1 LGGKVTL
8 IKSVLCVI
16 PLYWMTF
23 FRIPIKIRNRIE
35 KLCRRFLWFGGSKVR
50 KKSYS
55 LISWKTICQSKEQGD
70 LGVMN
75 LKIMNKSLLC
85 NESQNNE

>member
-8 IKSVLCVI
+8 IKSILCAI
-16 PLYWMTF
+16 PLYWMAL
-23 FRIPIKIRNRIE
+23 FRIPNKIRNRIE

-50 KKSYS
+50 KRTYS
-55 LISWKTICQSKEQGD
+55 LIAWKIIYQSKEQGG

-75 LKIMNKSLLC
+75 LKTMNKSLLC
-85 NESQNNE
+85 K